1 MTDLVASNLISPL
14 PLAFALGV
22 LARVIRSDLSI
33 PREIYSALGIYLLL
47 SLGLHGGAELA
58 RTPLHTIAGPAA
70 GVILLG
76 LLTPV
81 IAYTMLRS
89 AGKFSVSDSAGIA
102 AHYGSVSAV
111 TFIAAGQFLAKVGT
125 PVEPFMPTL
134 LTLLEVP
141 GIAVALMLGALGL
154 ARERAPAVAVMAYG
168 QGGAAVGG
176 FPGGLAGAPG
186 PLISGDEIARGAER
200 VHWRETLREVLTGRT
215 MVLLVGG
222 LAIGA
227 LISPASW
234 ESLTPVFDTKSA
246 IFKGALLLFLLEM
259 GLVAGERLGD
269 LRKVGLFLLAFGIFV
284 PLLHGALGVLIGSI
298 AGLSAGGAS
307 LVGVMAASASY
318 IAAPPA
324 VRLSLPDANPT
335 YSLTLAL
342 GITFPFN
349 LLVGIPL
356 FHEMARIVAR

>member
-1 MTDLVASNLISPL
+1 MTDLVASNLLSPL

-22 LARVIRSDLSI
+22 IARVIRSDLTI
-33 PREIYSALGIYLLL
+33 PREIYAALGIYLLL

-70 GVILLG
+70 GMILLG
-76 LLTPV
+76 LVTPV
-81 IAYTMLRS
+81 IAFTVLRS
-89 AGKFSVSDSAGIA
+89 AGRFSVSDSAGIA

-141 GIAVALMLGALGL
+141 GIAVALVLGALGL
-154 ARERAPAVAVMAYG
+154 ARERVAAVSVMGYG
-168 QGGAAVGG
+168 AGGAAVGG
-176 FPGGLAGAPG
+176 FGGSPG
-186 PLISGDEIARGAER
+186 PLISGEDIARTAER

-222 LAIGA
+222 LLIGA
-227 LISPASW
+227 IISPASW
-234 ESLTPVFDTKSA
+234 DSLEPVFDTKSA
-246 IFKGALLLFLLEM
+246 AFKGALLVFLLEM
-259 GLVAGERLGD
+259 GLVAGERMGD
-269 LRKVGLFLLAFGIFV
+269 LRKVGLFLLGFGIFL
-284 PLLHGALGVLIGSI
+284 PLLHGALGVLVGSI
-298 AGLSAGGAS
+298 AGLSPGGAT

-356 FHEMARIVAR
+356 FHEMARLVVR